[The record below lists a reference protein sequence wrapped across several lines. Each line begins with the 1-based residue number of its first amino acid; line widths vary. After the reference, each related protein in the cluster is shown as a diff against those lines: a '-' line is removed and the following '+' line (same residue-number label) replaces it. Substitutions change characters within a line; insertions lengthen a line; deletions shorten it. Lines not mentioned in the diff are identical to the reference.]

1 MSVHFSAKRF
11 TKLKTNNT
19 KKAIWK
25 EPIELFKKL
34 EYLGEQCT
42 KAVRNV
48 KKHLKELH
56 KLYNDNEKKKNK
68 NKLTK
73 KDCEKER
80 ELADKIERYISDLN
94 EFIKK
99 REEYIE
105 FLRNAISVID
115 YDMFTNEFKFDRYL
129 THTMEL
135 DMPREEGNVM

>member
-1 MSVHFSAKRF
+1 MPVHFSAKRF

-56 KLYNDNEKKKNK
+56 KLYNDNEKKKEK

-80 ELADKIERYISDLN
+80 VLADKIERDISDLN

>member
-56 KLYNDNEKKKNK
+56 KLYNDNEKKKEK

-80 ELADKIERYISDLN
+80 VLADKIERDISDLN

-105 FLRNAISVID
+105 FLRNALSVID

>member
-11 TKLKTNNT
+11 TKLKTNNIKEENWKTTT
-19 KKAIWK
+19 KFFK
-25 EPIELFKKL
+25 EL

-48 KKHLKELH
+48 KKHLKELN
-56 KLYNDNEKKKNK
+56 KLYDYNANKISK

-73 KDCEKER
+73 KDCEKEKV
-80 ELADKIERYISDLN
+80 LADKIERDISDLN

-105 FLRNAISVID
+105 FLRNALSVID